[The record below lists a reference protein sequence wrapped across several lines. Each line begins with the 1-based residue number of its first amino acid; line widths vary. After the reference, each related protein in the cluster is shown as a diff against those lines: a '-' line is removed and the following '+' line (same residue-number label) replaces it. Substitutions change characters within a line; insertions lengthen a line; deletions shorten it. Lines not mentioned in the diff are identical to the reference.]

1 MSEKKY
7 PKLPIELEPTEK
19 PLESDSTLIAGLK
32 VVYNDE
38 TLPKDEHNDQ
48 LVKNRKAMYRGEL
61 PPAKEEKADGKAG
74 KEAETAGGEAA
85 HTAEGGEPGAARANF
100 VPPVNAEAGR
110 AGAGDAV
117 TGEESRRGGK
127 PARTTET
134 SEARSG
140 VSPEA

>member
-74 KEAETAGGEAA
+74 KE
-85 HTAEGGEPGAARANF
+85 EGGESGAARANF

-127 PARTTET
+127 PARNTET
-134 SEARSG
+134 GSEQ
-140 VSPEA
+140 V

>member
-61 PPAKEEKADGKAG
+61 PPAKEEKA
-74 KEAETAGGEAA
+74 GGEAA

-110 AGAGDAV
+110 AGEGDNV

-127 PARTTET
+127 PARNTET

>member
-1 MSEKKY
+1 MSEKKF

-74 KEAETAGGEAA
+74 KEAEAAGGEAA
-85 HTAEGGEPGAARANF
+85 SNRANF
-100 VPPVNAEAGR
+100 VPPVSAEAGR
-110 AGAGDAV
+110 AGEDDNV

>member
-1 MSEKKY
+1 MSKKF

-74 KEAETAGGEAA
+74 KEETS
-85 HTAEGGEPGAARANF
+85 GEPAATRTNF
-100 VPPVNAEAGR
+100 VPPVNAQP
-110 AGAGDAV
+110 GAAASGDNV
-117 TGEESRRGGK
+117 TGEEARRNRQGGRQ
-127 PARTTET
+127 AES

-140 VSPEA
+140 AAVES

>member
-1 MSEKKY
+1 MSEKKF

-61 PPAKEEKADGKAG
+61 PPAKEEKAGGKAG
-74 KEAETAGGEAA
+74 KEAEAD
-85 HTAEGGEPGAARANF
+85 GGEPGATRTNF
-100 VPPVNAEAGR
+100 VPPVSAEP
-110 AGAGDAV
+110 GAAASGDNV

>member
-1 MSEKKY
+1 MSKKF

-74 KEAETAGGEAA
+74 KEET
-85 HTAEGGEPGAARANF
+85 GEPGAARANF
-100 VPPVNAEAGR
+100 VPPVNAVPGR
-110 AGAGDAV
+110 AGDGDAV
-117 TGEESRRGGK
+117 TGEEARRDGK
-127 PARTTET
+127 PA
-134 SEARSG
+134 
-140 VSPEA
+140 SPVNPKDKL

>member
-1 MSEKKY
+1 MSEKKF

-61 PPAKEEKADGKAG
+61 PPAKEEKAGGEAG
-74 KEAETAGGEAA
+74 KEAEAA
-85 HTAEGGEPGAARANF
+85 GGEPGATRTNF

-127 PARTTET
+127 PARNTET
-134 SEARSG
+134 AENPQA
-140 VSPEA
+140 

>member
-61 PPAKEEKADGKAG
+61 PPAKEEKAEGAASGKA
-74 KEAETAGGEAA
+74 ETS
-85 HTAEGGEPGAARANF
+85 GEPAATRTNF
-100 VPPVNAEAGR
+100 VPPVNAQP
-110 AGAGDAV
+110 GAAASGDNV
-117 TGEESRRGGK
+117 TGEEARRNRQGDRQ
-127 PARTTET
+127 AES

-140 VSPEA
+140 AAAES

>member
-1 MSEKKY
+1 MSEKF
-7 PKLPIELEPTEK
+7 PKLPIELEPTVK

-61 PPAKEEKADGKAG
+61 PPAKEEKAGG
-74 KEAETAGGEAA
+74 KEGKQETGSEAA
-85 HTAEGGEPGAARANF
+85 ASRTNF
-100 VPPVNAEAGR
+100 VPPVSAEAGR
-110 AGAGDAV
+110 AGEGDAV

-127 PARTTET
+127 PARNTET
-134 SEARSG
+134 GTGSEQ
-140 VSPEA
+140 V

>member
-1 MSEKKY
+1 MSEKKF

-61 PPAKEEKADGKAG
+61 PPAKEA
-74 KEAETAGGEAA
+74 EAAGGEAA
-85 HTAEGGEPGAARANF
+85 SNRANF
-100 VPPVNAEAGR
+100 VPPVSAEAGR
-110 AGAGDAV
+110 AGEGDNV

>member
-38 TLPKDEHNDQ
+38 TLSKDEHNDQ

-61 PPAKEEKADGKAG
+61 PPVKEEK
-74 KEAETAGGEAA
+74 AGGEAA
-85 HTAEGGEPGAARANF
+85 HTAEGGEPGASRANF
-100 VPPVNAEAGR
+100 VPPVNAQP
-110 AGAGDAV
+110 GAAASGDNV
-117 TGEESRRGGK
+117 TGEESRRNRQGGRQ
-127 PARTTET
+127 AES

-140 VSPEA
+140 AAAES

>member
-1 MSEKKY
+1 MSEKKF

-61 PPAKEEKADGKAG
+61 PPAKEEKADGKDG
-74 KEAETAGGEAA
+74 KEAEAAGGEAA
-85 HTAEGGEPGAARANF
+85 SNRANF
-100 VPPVNAEAGR
+100 VPPVSAEAGR
-110 AGAGDAV
+110 AGEGDNV

>member
-1 MSEKKY
+1 MSEKKF

-61 PPAKEEKADGKAG
+61 PPAKEEKAGGD
-74 KEAETAGGEAA
+74 TA
-85 HTAEGGEPGAARANF
+85 HNAEGKPAATRTNF
-100 VPPVNAEAGR
+100 VPPVNAQP
-110 AGAGDAV
+110 GAAASGDNV

-127 PARTTET
+127 PARNTEA
-134 SEARSG
+134 SEASSG

>member
-1 MSEKKY
+1 MKKDIIMSKKF

-74 KEAETAGGEAA
+74 KEET
-85 HTAEGGEPGAARANF
+85 GEPGAARANF
-100 VPPVNAEAGR
+100 VPPVNAVPGR
-110 AGAGDAV
+110 AGDGDAV
-117 TGEESRRGGK
+117 TGEEARRDGK
-127 PARTTET
+127 PAST
-134 SEARSG
+134 
-140 VSPEA
+140 VNPKDKL

>member
-1 MSEKKY
+1 MSEKKF

-74 KEAETAGGEAA
+74 KKETGSDAA
-85 HTAEGGEPGAARANF
+85 TNRANF

-117 TGEESRRGGK
+117 TGEEV
-127 PARTTET
+127 
-134 SEARSG
+134 RSG
-140 VSPEA
+140 EGVPPVTVNPKDKL

>member
-61 PPAKEEKADGKAG
+61 PPAKEA
-74 KEAETAGGEAA
+74 EAAGGEAA
-85 HTAEGGEPGAARANF
+85 ASRANF
-100 VPPVNAEAGR
+100 VPPVSAEAGR
-110 AGAGDAV
+110 AGEGDNV

-127 PARTTET
+127 PARNTET